1 MNRKTVVSSVSL
13 EDVLDSV
20 PYIHEEHD
28 MYLKRAVVCTGEEWY
43 KQISYPLFKK
53 YVLDSEEEESEL
65 CVDS

>member
-1 MNRKTVVSSVSL
+1 VVSSVSL

-43 KQISYPLFKK
+43 K
-53 YVLDSEEEESEL
+53 
-65 CVDS
+65 